1 MTKKIELTDKQK
13 DMIKALRKYPDTI
26 IVRLHNECFLTGGH
40 GVDLDR
46 RTLNSLE
53 AKGLVDYEQLTELGK
68 SINIEA

>member
-1 MTKKIELTDKQK
+1 MNTTDIKLSDKQK
-13 DMIKALRKYPDTI
+13 EMILTLRKYPDTL

-53 AKGLVDYEQLTELGK
+53 KKNLVDYQHLTNLGK
-68 SINIEA
+68 TIQL